1 MSEIK
6 FKDKPEYCYQS
17 GCPLAVTGKGFA
29 FGAGDPKNAELFLI
43 LDSPEASD
51 TMFILSPSEGRKLYG
66 DRTACDRELEHRKN
80 RYPDIPLSR
89 LMRGVPGAG
98 RAGAELDTW
107 VFPATGLTRDK
118 VFVDH
123 VIRCVPPKNKQGKH
137 YPTGEERKQAEH
149 YCRHYD
155 RLDEFKPDTIIVSLG
170 PQSLLGEITPLP
182 LQIKDFEKAR
192 DFAALG
198 KRVLMT
204 LGGAATEAFARC
216 GRNVTKLRGAYF
228 LLKAN
233 WLEGYRGK
241 FTFKTKAQKKKL
253 EQAEDLFGGNVDVEK
268 PKFKRKK
275 KEKVEK
281 EPKAA

>member
-6 FKDKPEYCYQS
+6 FKDKPDYCFTS
-17 GCPLAVTGKGFA
+17 GCPLATTGKGFV

-51 TMFILSPSEGRKLYG
+51 SMFILSPSESRKLYG
-66 DRTACDRELEHRKN
+66 DRISCDREIASRRE
-80 RYPDIPLSR
+80 RYPDVPLNR
-89 LMRGVPGAG
+89 LMRGVPGVG
-98 RAGAELDTW
+98 RAGAELDMW

-118 VFVDH
+118 VFIDH
-123 VIRCVPPKNKQGKH
+123 TIRCVPPKNKQNKH
-137 YPTGEERKQAEH
+137 YPTGEAKKQAEH

-155 RLDEFKPDTIIVSLG
+155 RIDEFKPDTIIVSLG

-198 KRVLMT
+198 RRVLMT

-228 LLKAN
+228 LLKQN
-233 WLEGYRGK
+233 WLDGYKGK
-241 FTFKTKAQKKKL
+241 FTFKTKAEKKKL
-253 EQAEDLFGGNVDVEK
+253 DAIDDLLGLNTTLEK

-275 KEKVEK
+275 KEDKEK
-281 EPKAA
+281 KAA